1 MEYKYYAE
9 IEFDNAF
16 GSYGNGHT
24 QKEAIDNCK
33 FYVVKDYPLKQ
44 GAKIVGELF
53 KRKPKK
59 EKSKLEFDKR
69 GRRTNL
75 DFVKEFSFV
84 VSEPD
89 TKKYKVD
96 KWGIM

>member
-1 MEYKYYAE
+1 M
-9 IEFDNAF
+9 F
-16 GSYGNGHT
+16 GSYGNGNT

-33 FYVVKDYPLKQ
+33 FYLATDYYLKS

-59 EKSKLEFDKR
+59 ERSKLEFDKW

-75 DFVKEFSFV
+75 DFVKEFSFITDEKRGL
-84 VSEPD
+84 SDGKQTWE
-89 TKKYKVD
+89 VD
-96 KWGIM
+96 KY

>member
-1 MEYKYYAE
+1 MEYKYYALV
-9 IEFDNAF
+9 EFENMF

-33 FYVVKDYPLKQ
+33 HYLTTDYSLKQ
-44 GAKIVGELF
+44 GAKIIGELF

-59 EKSKLEFDKR
+59 ERSKLEFDKW

-75 DFVKEFSFV
+75 DFVKEFSFI
-84 VSEPD
+84 VSGE
-89 TKKYKVD
+89 
-96 KWGIM
+96 